1 MDKFFEAKN
10 RFNQMGPLSYLDD
23 INQTYNK
30 LPQRSSATFERALQ
44 FRQKEKAQINA
55 LAEEN
60 MLMRQKLQHF
70 DSLAREA
77 RDALRSQSEDIFA
90 LNSKLQEAQ
99 KNGITSDRSSNSSGN
114 DGVPS
119 VQKPNDGSIGGAS
132 PNMQSEVLSA
142 DVPDT
147 SGHGAQHSDAG
158 RPIADDGLTEQPISS
173 GVPSE

>member
-1 MDKFFEAKN
+1 
-10 RFNQMGPLSYLDD
+10 MGALSYLDD
-23 INQTYNK
+23 INRTYNK

-44 FRQKEKAQINA
+44 FRQREKAQINA

-60 MLMRQKLQHF
+60 LLMRQKLQHF

-77 RDALRSQSEDIFA
+77 TDALRSQSEDIIA

-99 KNGITSDRSSNSSGN
+99 KNGTTADRSSDSSGN
-114 DGVPS
+114 DGIPS
-119 VQKPNDGSIGGAS
+119 VQEPNDGSSRESS
-132 PNMQSEVLSA
+132 PSMQSQVLSA
-142 DVPDT
+142 NVPDS

-158 RPIADDGLTEQPISS
+158 RPIADDGITEQPISS